1 VPYGERKVVTLS
13 ASGVMTVPRRHC
25 RCYELAYKA
34 MLDARDGVADF
45 IAPASAAERLT
56 LVHGLFHHHR
66 QRIPHA
72 WIETPD
78 GHVFDVVTD
87 QRTPLDEYYARMGAT
102 IERRYS
108 PKEAARLMLGHG
120 HFGPWPAS

>member
-1 VPYGERKVVTLS
+1 
-13 ASGVMTVPRRHC
+13 
-25 RCYELAYKA
+25 

-45 IAPASAAERLT
+45 IAPASEADRLT

-78 GHVFDVVTD
+78 GQVFDVVTN

-120 HFGPWPAS
+120 YFGPWRAS